1 MNMFK
6 FECDFQKKMDTK
18 PAKSTNYNLEK
29 FNEELKK
36 LSSLEI
42 LEWSLKNFKKNLA
55 FTTSFGIQSSV
66 LLHLIQSSS
75 LKNEVKI
82 FWIDTGYL
90 PKETYLYANTLIN
103 KLSLEITILQSEIS
117 PAHME
122 AMYGKLWESN
132 KVEDIN
138 KYHQI
143 RKVDPLDKALK
154 KYSISCWGSGVR
166 SQQTTNRGNMKFIE
180 SIRDILSIRP
190 LLGWSQKDIFYYMKE
205 NSLPQHPLFFQGY
218 STVGDWHSSAAES
231 SNTKGRSTRFGGIK
245 QECGLHV
252 NDYQI

>member
-1 MNMFK
+1 
-6 FECDFQKKMDTK
+6 MDTK
-18 PAKSTNYNLEK
+18 PVKTKKYNLEK
-29 FNEELKK
+29 FNEELIK
-36 LSSLEI
+36 LSSLEM
-42 LEWSLKNFKKNLA
+42 LEWSLQKFENNLA

-90 PKETYLYANTLIN
+90 PKETYLNANTLIN
-103 KLSLEITILQSEIS
+103 KLSLNITILQSDIS

-122 AMYGKLWESN
+122 ATHGKLWESN
-132 KVEDIN
+132 RLEDIN

-143 RKVDPLDKALK
+143 RKVDPLDKALTQ
-154 KYSISCWGSGVR
+154 YSINCWGSGVR
-166 SQQTTNRGNMKFIE
+166 AQQTTNRGKMKFIE
-180 SIRDILSIRP
+180 LIRDTLSIRP
-190 LLGWSQKDIFYYMKE
+190 LLGWSQKDIFYYMQEK
-205 NSLPQHPLFFQGY
+205 NLPQHPLFFQGY
-218 STVGDWHSSAAES
+218 STVGDWHSSSAES
-231 SNTKGRSTRFGGIK
+231 SDTKGRSTRFGGVK

>member
-1 MNMFK
+1 
-6 FECDFQKKMDTK
+6 MDTQPIK
-18 PAKSTNYNLEK
+18 TTKYNLEK
-29 FNEELKK
+29 FNEELIN
-36 LSSLEI
+36 LSSLEM
-42 LEWSLKNFKKNLA
+42 LEWALQRFENNLA

-103 KLSLEITILQSEIS
+103 KLSLNITILQSEIS

-132 KVEDIN
+132 RVEDIN

-143 RKVDPLDKALK
+143 RKVDPLDNALK
-154 KYSISCWGSGVR
+154 KYSINCWGSGVR
-166 SQQTTNRGNMKFIE
+166 AQQTTNRGKMKFIE
-180 SIRDILSIRP
+180 LIRDTLSIRP

-205 NSLPQHPLFFQGY
+205 KNLPQHPLFMQGY
-218 STVGDWHSSAAES
+218 STVGDWHSSSAES
-231 SNTKGRSTRFGGIK
+231 SNAKGRSTRFGGVK

>member
-1 MNMFK
+1 
-6 FECDFQKKMDTK
+6 MDTK
-18 PAKSTNYNLEK
+18 PIKTTKYNLEK
-29 FNEELKK
+29 FNEELIK
-36 LSSLEI
+36 LSSLEM
-42 LEWSLKNFKKNLA
+42 LEWSLQKFENNLA

-103 KLSLEITILQSEIS
+103 KLSLNITILQSEIS

-122 AMYGKLWESN
+122 AIYGKLWESN
-132 KVEDIN
+132 RVEDIN

-143 RKVDPLDKALK
+143 RKVDPLDNALK
-154 KYSISCWGSGVR
+154 KYSINCWGSGVR
-166 SQQTTNRGNMKFIE
+166 AQQTTNRGKMKFIE
-180 SIRDILSIRP
+180 LIRDTLSIRP

-205 NSLPQHPLFFQGY
+205 KNLPQHPLFMKGY
-218 STVGDWHSSAAES
+218 STVGDWHSSSAES
-231 SNTKGRSTRFGGIK
+231 SNAKGRSTRFGGVK

>member
-1 MNMFK
+1 
-6 FECDFQKKMDTK
+6 MDTQPIK
-18 PAKSTNYNLEK
+18 TTKYNLEK
-29 FNEELKK
+29 FNEELIN

-42 LEWSLKNFKKNLA
+42 LEWALQRFGNNLA

-103 KLSLEITILQSEIS
+103 KLSLNITILQSEIS

-122 AMYGKLWESN
+122 AIYGKLWESN
-132 KVEDIN
+132 RVEDIN

-143 RKVDPLDKALK
+143 RKVDPLDNALK
-154 KYSISCWGSGVR
+154 KYSINCWGSGVR
-166 SQQTTNRGNMKFIE
+166 AQQTTNRGKMKFIE
-180 SIRDILSIRP
+180 LIRDTLSIRP

-205 NSLPQHPLFFQGY
+205 KNLPQHPLFMQGY
-218 STVGDWHSSAAES
+218 STVGDWHSSSAES
-231 SNTKGRSTRFGGIK
+231 SNAKGRSTRFGGVK

>member
-1 MNMFK
+1 
-6 FECDFQKKMDTK
+6 MDTQPIK
-18 PAKSTNYNLEK
+18 TTKYNLEK
-29 FNEELKK
+29 FNEELIN
-36 LSSLEI
+36 LSSLEM
-42 LEWSLKNFKKNLA
+42 LEWALQRFENNLA

-103 KLSLEITILQSEIS
+103 KLSLNITILQSEIS

-122 AMYGKLWESN
+122 AMYGKLWES
-132 KVEDIN
+132 KRVEDIN

-143 RKVDPLDKALK
+143 RKVDPLDNALK
-154 KYSISCWGSGVR
+154 KYSINCWGSGVR
-166 SQQTTNRGNMKFIE
+166 AQQTTNRGKMKFIE
-180 SIRDILSIRP
+180 LIRDTLSIRP

-205 NSLPQHPLFFQGY
+205 KNLPQHPLFMQGY
-218 STVGDWHSSAAES
+218 STVGDWHSSSAES
-231 SNTKGRSTRFGGIK
+231 SNTKGRSTRFGGVK

>member
-1 MNMFK
+1 
-6 FECDFQKKMDTK
+6 MDTQPIK
-18 PAKSTNYNLEK
+18 TTKYNLEK
-29 FNEELKK
+29 FNEELIN

-42 LEWSLKNFKKNLA
+42 LEWALQRFGNNLA

-103 KLSLEITILQSEIS
+103 KLSLNITILQSEIS

-122 AMYGKLWESN
+122 AMYGKLWES
-132 KVEDIN
+132 KRVEDIN

-143 RKVDPLDKALK
+143 RKVEPLDNALK
-154 KYSISCWGSGVR
+154 KYSINCWGSGVR
-166 SQQTTNRGNMKFIE
+166 AQQTTNRGKMKFIE
-180 SIRDILSIRP
+180 LIRDTLSIRP

-205 NSLPQHPLFFQGY
+205 KNLPQHPLFMQGY
-218 STVGDWHSSAAES
+218 STVGDWHSSSAES
-231 SNTKGRSTRFGGIK
+231 SNTKGRSTRFGGVK

>member
-1 MNMFK
+1 
-6 FECDFQKKMDTK
+6 MDTK
-18 PAKSTNYNLEK
+18 PIKKTKYNLEK
-29 FNEELKK
+29 FNEELIK
-36 LSSLEI
+36 LNALEMI
-42 LEWSLKNFKKNLA
+42 EWSLQKFENHLA

-75 LKNEVKI
+75 LKNDVKI

-90 PKETYLYANTLIN
+90 PKETYLYANTLID
-103 KLSLEITILQSEIS
+103 KLSLDITILQSEIS

-122 AMYGKLWESN
+122 AIYGKLWESN

-143 RKVDPLDKALK
+143 RKIEPLDNALK
-154 KYSISCWGSGVR
+154 KHSINCWGSGVR
-166 SQQTTNRGNMKFIE
+166 AQQTKNRGQMKFIE
-180 SIRDILSIRP
+180 FIRGTLSIRP
-190 LLGWSQKDIFYYMKE
+190 LLGWSQKDIFYYMQEK
-205 NSLPQHPLFFQGY
+205 NLPQHPLFLQGY
-218 STVGDWHSSAAES
+218 STVGDWHSSSAES
-231 SNTKGRSTRFGGIK
+231 FKAKGRSTRFGGIK

>member
-1 MNMFK
+1 
-6 FECDFQKKMDTK
+6 MDTK
-18 PAKSTNYNLEK
+18 PVKTNKYNLEK
-29 FNEELKK
+29 FNEELIK
-36 LSSLEI
+36 LSSLEM
-42 LEWSLKNFKKNLA
+42 LEWSLQKFENNLA

-103 KLSLEITILQSEIS
+103 KLSLNITILQSDIS

-122 AMYGKLWESN
+122 ATYGKLWES
-132 KVEDIN
+132 KRLEDIN

-143 RKVDPLDKALK
+143 RKVDPLDKALTQ
-154 KYSISCWGSGVR
+154 YSINCWGSGVR
-166 SQQTTNRGNMKFIE
+166 AQQTTNRGKMKFIE
-180 SIRDILSIRP
+180 LIRDTLSIRP
-190 LLGWSQKDIFYYMKE
+190 LLGWSQKDIFYYMQEK
-205 NSLPQHPLFFQGY
+205 NLPQHPLFFQGY
-218 STVGDWHSSAAES
+218 STVGDWHSSSAES
-231 SNTKGRSTRFGGIK
+231 SNTKGRSTRFGGVK

>member
-1 MNMFK
+1 
-6 FECDFQKKMDTK
+6 MDTRPVK
-18 PAKSTNYNLEK
+18 TTKYDLEN
-29 FNEELKK
+29 FNEELIN

-42 LEWSLKNFKKNLA
+42 IEWGLKKFENNLA

-103 KLSLEITILQSEIS
+103 KLSLNITILQSEIS

-122 AMYGKLWESN
+122 AIYGKLWESN
-132 KVEDIN
+132 RVEDIN

-143 RKVDPLDKALK
+143 RKVDPLDNALK
-154 KYSISCWGSGVR
+154 KYSINCWGSGVR
-166 SQQTTNRGNMKFIE
+166 AQQTTNRGKMKFIE
-180 SIRDILSIRP
+180 LIRDTLSIRP

-205 NSLPQHPLFFQGY
+205 KNLPQHPLFMKGY
-218 STVGDWHSSAAES
+218 STVGDWHSSSAES
-231 SNTKGRSTRFGGIK
+231 SNAKGRSTRFGGIK

>member
-1 MNMFK
+1 
-6 FECDFQKKMDTK
+6 MDTK
-18 PAKSTNYNLEK
+18 PIKTTKYNLEK
-29 FNEELKK
+29 FNEELIN
-36 LSSLEI
+36 LSCLEI
-42 LEWSLKNFKKNLA
+42 LEWALQRFGENLA

-103 KLSLEITILQSEIS
+103 KLSLNITILQSDIS

-122 AMYGKLWESN
+122 AIYGKLWESN
-132 KVEDIN
+132 RVEDIN

-143 RKVDPLDKALK
+143 RKVDPLDNALK
-154 KYSISCWGSGVR
+154 KYSINCWGSGVR
-166 SQQTTNRGNMKFIE
+166 AQQTTNRGKMKFIE
-180 SIRDILSIRP
+180 LIRDTLSIRP

-205 NSLPQHPLFFQGY
+205 KDLPQHPLFMKGY
-218 STVGDWHSSAAES
+218 STVGDWHSSSAES
-231 SNTKGRSTRFGGIK
+231 SNIKGRSTRFGGVK

>member
-1 MNMFK
+1 
-6 FECDFQKKMDTK
+6 MDTQPIK
-18 PAKSTNYNLEK
+18 TTKYNLEK
-29 FNEELKK
+29 FNEELIN
-36 LSSLEI
+36 LSSLEM
-42 LEWSLKNFKKNLA
+42 LEWALQKFENNLA

-103 KLSLEITILQSEIS
+103 KLSLNITILQSEIS

-122 AMYGKLWESN
+122 AIYGKLWESN
-132 KVEDIN
+132 RVEDIN

-143 RKVDPLDKALK
+143 RKVDPLDNALK
-154 KYSISCWGSGVR
+154 KYSINCWGSGVR
-166 SQQTTNRGNMKFIE
+166 AQQTTNRGKMKFIE
-180 SIRDILSIRP
+180 LIRDTLSIRP

-205 NSLPQHPLFFQGY
+205 KNLPQHPLFMKGY
-218 STVGDWHSSAAES
+218 STVGDWHSSSAES
-231 SNTKGRSTRFGGIK
+231 SNAKGRSTRFGGVK

>member
-1 MNMFK
+1 
-6 FECDFQKKMDTK
+6 MDTQPIK
-18 PAKSTNYNLEK
+18 TTKYNLEK
-29 FNEELKK
+29 FNEELIN
-36 LSSLEI
+36 LSSLEM
-42 LEWSLKNFKKNLA
+42 LEWALQRFENNLA

-103 KLSLEITILQSEIS
+103 KLSLNITILQSEIS

-122 AMYGKLWESN
+122 AMYGKLWES
-132 KVEDIN
+132 KRVEDIN

-143 RKVDPLDKALK
+143 RKVDPLDNALK
-154 KYSISCWGSGVR
+154 KYSINCWGSGVR
-166 SQQTTNRGNMKFIE
+166 AQQTTNRGKMKFIE
-180 SIRDILSIRP
+180 LIRDTLSIRP

-205 NSLPQHPLFFQGY
+205 KNLPQHPLFMKGY
-218 STVGDWHSSAAES
+218 STVGDWHSSSAES
-231 SNTKGRSTRFGGIK
+231 SNIKGRSTRFGGVK

>member
-1 MNMFK
+1 
-6 FECDFQKKMDTK
+6 MDTQPIK
-18 PAKSTNYNLEK
+18 TTKYNLEK
-29 FNEELKK
+29 FNEELIN
-36 LSSLEI
+36 LSSLEM
-42 LEWSLKNFKKNLA
+42 LEWGLQKFENNLA

-103 KLSLEITILQSEIS
+103 KLSLNITILQSEIS

-122 AMYGKLWESN
+122 AIYGKLWESN
-132 KVEDIN
+132 RVEDIN

-143 RKVDPLDKALK
+143 RKVDPLDNALK
-154 KYSISCWGSGVR
+154 KYSINCWGSGVR
-166 SQQTTNRGNMKFIE
+166 AQQTTNRGKMKFIE
-180 SIRDILSIRP
+180 LIRDTLSIRP

-205 NSLPQHPLFFQGY
+205 KNLPQHPLFMKGY
-218 STVGDWHSSAAES
+218 STVGDWHSSSAES
-231 SNTKGRSTRFGGIK
+231 SNAKGRSTRFGGIK

>member
-1 MNMFK
+1 
-6 FECDFQKKMDTK
+6 MDTQPIK
-18 PAKSTNYNLEK
+18 TTKYNLEK
-29 FNEELKK
+29 FNEELIN
-36 LSSLEI
+36 LSSLEM
-42 LEWSLKNFKKNLA
+42 LEWALQRFENNLA

-103 KLSLEITILQSEIS
+103 KLSLNITILQSEIS

-122 AMYGKLWESN
+122 AIYGKLWESN
-132 KVEDIN
+132 RVEDIN

-143 RKVDPLDKALK
+143 RKVDPLDNALK
-154 KYSISCWGSGVR
+154 KYSINCWGSGVR
-166 SQQTTNRGNMKFIE
+166 AQQTTNRGKMKFIE
-180 SIRDILSIRP
+180 LIRDTLSIRP

-205 NSLPQHPLFFQGY
+205 KNLPQHPLFMKGY
-218 STVGDWHSSAAES
+218 STVGDWHSSSAES
-231 SNTKGRSTRFGGIK
+231 SNAKGRSTRFGGVK

>member
-1 MNMFK
+1 
-6 FECDFQKKMDTK
+6 MDTQPIK
-18 PAKSTNYNLEK
+18 KTKYNLEK
-29 FNEELKK
+29 FNEELIN
-36 LSSLEI
+36 LSSLEM
-42 LEWSLKNFKKNLA
+42 LEWALQRFENNLA

-103 KLSLEITILQSEIS
+103 KLSLNITILQSEIS

-122 AMYGKLWESN
+122 ALYGKLWESN
-132 KVEDIN
+132 RVEDIN

-154 KYSISCWGSGVR
+154 KYSINCWGSGVR
-166 SQQTTNRGNMKFIE
+166 AQQTANREKMKFIE
-180 SIRDILSIRP
+180 LIRDTLSIRP
-190 LLGWSQKDIFYYMKE
+190 LLGWSQKDIFYYMQEK
-205 NSLPQHPLFFQGY
+205 NLPQHPLFLQGY
-218 STVGDWHSSAAES
+218 STVGDWHSSSAES
-231 SNTKGRSTRFGGIK
+231 SNSKGRSTRFGGIK

>member
-1 MNMFK
+1 
-6 FECDFQKKMDTK
+6 MDTQPIK
-18 PAKSTNYNLEK
+18 TTKYNLEK
-29 FNEELKK
+29 FNEELIN

-42 LEWSLKNFKKNLA
+42 LEWALQRFGNNLA

-103 KLSLEITILQSEIS
+103 KLSLNITILQSEIS

-132 KVEDIN
+132 RVEDIN

-143 RKVDPLDKALK
+143 RKVDPLDNALK
-154 KYSISCWGSGVR
+154 KYSINCWGSGVR
-166 SQQTTNRGNMKFIE
+166 AQQTTNRGKMKFIE
-180 SIRDILSIRP
+180 LIRDTLSVRP

-205 NSLPQHPLFFQGY
+205 KNLPQHPLFMKGY
-218 STVGDWHSSAAES
+218 STVGDWHSSSAES
-231 SNTKGRSTRFGGIK
+231 SNIKGRSTRFGGVK

>member
-1 MNMFK
+1 
-6 FECDFQKKMDTK
+6 MDTQPVK
-18 PAKSTNYNLEK
+18 TTKYNLEK
-29 FNEELKK
+29 FNEELIN

-42 LEWSLKNFKKNLA
+42 LEWALQRFENNLA

-103 KLSLEITILQSEIS
+103 KLSLNITILQSEIS

-122 AMYGKLWESN
+122 AIYGKLWESN
-132 KVEDIN
+132 RVEDIN

-143 RKVDPLDKALK
+143 RKVDPLDNALK
-154 KYSISCWGSGVR
+154 KYSINCWGSGVR
-166 SQQTTNRGNMKFIE
+166 AQQTTNRGKMKFIE
-180 SIRDILSIRP
+180 LIRDTLSIRP

-205 NSLPQHPLFFQGY
+205 KNLPQHPLFMQGY
-218 STVGDWHSSAAES
+218 STVGDWHSSSAES
-231 SNTKGRSTRFGGIK
+231 SNAKGRSTRFGGVK

>member
-1 MNMFK
+1 
-6 FECDFQKKMDTK
+6 MDTK
-18 PAKSTNYNLEK
+18 PVKTNKYNLEK
-29 FNEELKK
+29 LNEELIK
-36 LSSLEI
+36 LSSLEM
-42 LEWSLKNFKKNLA
+42 LEWSLQKFENNLA

-103 KLSLEITILQSEIS
+103 KLSLNITILQSEIS

-132 KVEDIN
+132 RVEDIN

-143 RKVDPLDKALK
+143 RKVDPLDNALK
-154 KYSISCWGSGVR
+154 KYSINCWGSGVR
-166 SQQTTNRGNMKFIE
+166 AQQTTNRGKMKFIE
-180 SIRDILSIRP
+180 LIRDTLSIRP

-205 NSLPQHPLFFQGY
+205 KNLPQHPLFMKGY
-218 STVGDWHSSAAES
+218 STVGDWHSSSAES
-231 SNTKGRSTRFGGIK
+231 SNIKGRSTRFGGVK

>member
-1 MNMFK
+1 
-6 FECDFQKKMDTK
+6 MDTQPIK
-18 PAKSTNYNLEK
+18 TTKYNLEK
-29 FNEELKK
+29 FNEELIN
-36 LSSLEI
+36 LSSLEM
-42 LEWSLKNFKKNLA
+42 LEWALKRFENNLA

-103 KLSLEITILQSEIS
+103 KLSLNITILQSKIS

-122 AMYGKLWESN
+122 AIYGKLWES
-132 KVEDIN
+132 KRVEDIN

-143 RKVDPLDKALK
+143 RKVDPLDNALK
-154 KYSISCWGSGVR
+154 KYSINCWGSGVR
-166 SQQTTNRGNMKFIE
+166 AQQTTNRGKMKFIE
-180 SIRDILSIRP
+180 LIRDTLSIRP

-205 NSLPQHPLFFQGY
+205 KNLPQHPLFMQGY
-218 STVGDWHSSAAES
+218 STVGDWHSSSAES
-231 SNTKGRSTRFGGIK
+231 SNAKGRSTRFGGVK

>member
-1 MNMFK
+1 
-6 FECDFQKKMDTK
+6 MDTQPIK
-18 PAKSTNYNLEK
+18 TTKYNLEK
-29 FNEELKK
+29 FNEELIN
-36 LSSLEI
+36 LSSLEM
-42 LEWSLKNFKKNLA
+42 LEWALQRFGNNLA

-103 KLSLEITILQSEIS
+103 KLSLKITVLQSEIS

-122 AMYGKLWESN
+122 AIYGKLWESN
-132 KVEDIN
+132 RVEDIN

-143 RKVDPLDKALK
+143 RKVDPLDNALK
-154 KYSISCWGSGVR
+154 KYSINCWGSGVR
-166 SQQTTNRGNMKFIE
+166 AQQTTNRGKMKFIE
-180 SIRDILSIRP
+180 LIRDTLSIRP

-205 NSLPQHPLFFQGY
+205 KNLPQHPLFMKGY
-218 STVGDWHSSAAES
+218 STVGDWHSSSAES
-231 SNTKGRSTRFGGIK
+231 SNIKGRSTRFGGVK

>member
-1 MNMFK
+1 
-6 FECDFQKKMDTK
+6 MDTQPIK
-18 PAKSTNYNLEK
+18 TTKYNLEK
-29 FNEELKK
+29 FNEELIN

-42 LEWSLKNFKKNLA
+42 LEWALQRFGNNLA

-103 KLSLEITILQSEIS
+103 KLSLNITILQSEIS

-122 AMYGKLWESN
+122 AIYGKLWESN
-132 KVEDIN
+132 RVEDIN

-143 RKVDPLDKALK
+143 RKVDPLDNALK
-154 KYSISCWGSGVR
+154 KYSINCWGSGVR
-166 SQQTTNRGNMKFIE
+166 AQQTTNRGKMKFIE
-180 SIRDILSIRP
+180 LIRDTLSIRP

-205 NSLPQHPLFFQGY
+205 KNLPQHPLFMKGY
-218 STVGDWHSSAAES
+218 STVGDWHSSSAES
-231 SNTKGRSTRFGGIK
+231 SSIKGRSTRFGGVK

>member
-1 MNMFK
+1 
-6 FECDFQKKMDTK
+6 MDTQPVK
-18 PAKSTNYNLEK
+18 TTKYNLEK
-29 FNEELKK
+29 FNEELIN
-36 LSSLEI
+36 LSSLEM
-42 LEWSLKNFKKNLA
+42 LEWALQRFENNLA

-103 KLSLEITILQSEIS
+103 KLSLNITILQSEIS

-132 KVEDIN
+132 RVEDIN

-143 RKVDPLDKALK
+143 RKVDPLDNALK
-154 KYSISCWGSGVR
+154 KYSINCWGSGVR
-166 SQQTTNRGNMKFIE
+166 AQQTTNRGKMKFIE
-180 SIRDILSIRP
+180 LIRDTLSIRP
-190 LLGWSQKDIFYYMKE
+190 LLGWSQKDIFYYMQEK
-205 NSLPQHPLFFQGY
+205 NLPQHPLFFQGY
-218 STVGDWHSSAAES
+218 STVGDWHSSSAES
-231 SNTKGRSTRFGGIK
+231 SDTKGRSTRFGGVK

>member
-1 MNMFK
+1 
-6 FECDFQKKMDTK
+6 MDTK
-18 PAKSTNYNLEK
+18 PIKTTKYNLEK
-29 FNEELKK
+29 FNKELIN
-36 LSSLEI
+36 LSSLEM
-42 LEWSLKNFKKNLA
+42 LEWALQRFENNLA

-66 LLHLIQSSS
+66 LLHLIQNSS
-75 LKNEVKI
+75 LKNQVKI

-103 KLSLEITILQSEIS
+103 KLSLNITILQSEIS

-122 AMYGKLWESN
+122 AIHGKLWESN
-132 KVEDIN
+132 QINDIN

-154 KYSISCWGSGVR
+154 EYSISCWGSGVR
-166 SQQTTNRGNMKFIE
+166 AQQTINRGKMKFLE
-180 SIRDILSIRP
+180 LIRDTLSIRP
-190 LLGWSQKDIFYYMKE
+190 LLGWSQKDIFYYMQEK
-205 NSLPQHPLFFQGY
+205 NLPQHPLFLQGY
-218 STVGDWHSSAAES
+218 SSVGDWHSSSAES

-245 QECGLHV
+245 QECGLHI

>member
-1 MNMFK
+1 
-6 FECDFQKKMDTK
+6 MDTK
-18 PAKSTNYNLEK
+18 PLKTTKYNLEK
-29 FNEELKK
+29 LNEELIK
-36 LSSLEI
+36 LSSLEM
-42 LEWSLKNFKKNLA
+42 LEWSLQKFGNNLA

-90 PKETYLYANTLIN
+90 PKETYTYANTLIN
-103 KLSLEITILQSEIS
+103 KLSLDITILQSEIS

-122 AMYGKLWESN
+122 AMHGKLWESDR
-132 KVEDIN
+132 VEDIN
-138 KYHQI
+138 KYHYI

-154 KYSISCWGSGVR
+154 KYSVNCWGSGVR
-166 SQQTTNRGNMKFIE
+166 AQQTTNREKMKFIE
-180 SIRDILSIRP
+180 SIRDNLSIRP
-190 LLGWSQKDIFYYMKE
+190 LLGWSQKDIFYYMEE
-205 NSLPQHPLFFQGY
+205 NNLPQHPLFSQGY
-218 STVGDWHSSAAES
+218 STVGDWHSSSAES

>member
-1 MNMFK
+1 
-6 FECDFQKKMDTK
+6 MDTQPVK
-18 PAKSTNYNLEK
+18 TTKYNLEK
-29 FNEELKK
+29 FNEELIN

-42 LEWSLKNFKKNLA
+42 LEWALQRFGNNLA

-103 KLSLEITILQSEIS
+103 KLSLNITILQSEIS

-132 KVEDIN
+132 RVEDIN

-143 RKVDPLDKALK
+143 RKVDPLDNALK
-154 KYSISCWGSGVR
+154 KYSINCWGSGVR
-166 SQQTTNRGNMKFIE
+166 AQQTTNRGKMKFIE
-180 SIRDILSIRP
+180 LIRDTLSIRP
-190 LLGWSQKDIFYYMKE
+190 LLGWSQKNIFYYMKE
-205 NSLPQHPLFFQGY
+205 KNLPQHPLFMKGY
-218 STVGDWHSSAAES
+218 STVGDWHSSSAES
-231 SNTKGRSTRFGGIK
+231 SNIKGRSTRFGGVK

>member
-1 MNMFK
+1 
-6 FECDFQKKMDTK
+6 MDTQPIK
-18 PAKSTNYNLEK
+18 TTKYNLEK
-29 FNEELKK
+29 FNEELIN

-42 LEWSLKNFKKNLA
+42 LDWSLQKFENNLA

-103 KLSLEITILQSEIS
+103 KLSLNITILQSEIS

-132 KVEDIN
+132 RVEDIN

-143 RKVDPLDKALK
+143 RKVDPLDNALK
-154 KYSISCWGSGVR
+154 KYSINCWGSGVR
-166 SQQTTNRGNMKFIE
+166 AQQTTNRGKMKFIE
-180 SIRDILSIRP
+180 LIRDTLSIRP

-205 NSLPQHPLFFQGY
+205 KNLPQHPLFMQGY
-218 STVGDWHSSAAES
+218 STVGDWHSSSAES
-231 SNTKGRSTRFGGIK
+231 SNAKGRSTRFGGVK

>member
-1 MNMFK
+1 
-6 FECDFQKKMDTK
+6 MDTQPIK
-18 PAKSTNYNLEK
+18 TTKYNLEK
-29 FNEELKK
+29 FNEELIN

-42 LEWSLKNFKKNLA
+42 LEWALQRFGNNLA

-103 KLSLEITILQSEIS
+103 KLSLNITILQSEIS

-122 AMYGKLWESN
+122 AIYGKLWESN
-132 KVEDIN
+132 RVEDIN

-143 RKVDPLDKALK
+143 RKVDPLDNALK
-154 KYSISCWGSGVR
+154 KYSINCWGSGVR
-166 SQQTTNRGNMKFIE
+166 AQQTTNRGKMKFIE
-180 SIRDILSIRP
+180 LIRDTLSIRP

-205 NSLPQHPLFFQGY
+205 KNLPQHPLFMQGY
-218 STVGDWHSSAAES
+218 STVGDWHSSSAES
-231 SNTKGRSTRFGGIK
+231 SNAKGRSTRFRGIK

>member
-1 MNMFK
+1 
-6 FECDFQKKMDTK
+6 MDTQPLK
-18 PAKSTNYNLEK
+18 TTKYNLEK
-29 FNEELKK
+29 FNEELIN
-36 LSSLEI
+36 LSSLEM
-42 LEWSLKNFKKNLA
+42 LEWGLRKFENNLA

-75 LKNEVKI
+75 LKNKVKI

-90 PKETYLYANTLIN
+90 PKETYIYANTLIN
-103 KLSLEITILQSEIS
+103 KLSLDITILQSEIS

-122 AMYGKLWESN
+122 AMHGKLWESN
-132 KVEDIN
+132 RVEDIN
-138 KYHQI
+138 KYHHI
-143 RKVDPLDKALK
+143 RKVEPLDKALK
-154 KYSISCWGSGVR
+154 KYSVNCWGSGVR
-166 SQQTTNRGNMKFIE
+166 AQQTTNRGNMKFIE